1 MTGLD
6 IEKDKII
13 EMACIITDSE
23 LNVLAEVMLKQTHA
37 YIYIY
42 YFFNLKEIVSMDDQI
57 KFYNFPPIAGTKSDY
72 KSTNWAPGR
81 NVWLVQR
88 ASWQGVLAVLDVSG
102 RYVSRVTLS
111 LEEPPITHIA
121 KQPFYW
127 PPLQYFLSID
137 FQLAKLCSIGCPGL
151 LINGT
156 IQKKHCDDLKQSS
169 GFVWW

>member
-23 LNVLAEVMLKQTHA
+23 LNVLAEVMLKQTYA

-72 KSTNWAPGR
+72 KSTN
-81 NVWLVQR
+81 
-88 ASWQGVLAVLDVSG
+88 
-102 RYVSRVTLS
+102 
-111 LEEPPITHIA
+111 
-121 KQPFYW
+121 
-127 PPLQYFLSID
+127 
-137 FQLAKLCSIGCPGL
+137 
-151 LINGT
+151 
-156 IQKKHCDDLKQSS
+156 
-169 GFVWW
+169 